1 MRDTFYRS
9 GRRLVGALAAANYKL
24 DIDRHAIVPT
34 GAKIIAPNHPT
45 TTDPFLI
52 TRLLDEP
59 MTILIHDT
67 VFRVPVLG
75 QYLSAAGHIRV
86 VPGNGIAALSAAMR
100 KLEQGRTVT
109 IFPEGGISPANGLK
123 EPRTGVARLALA
135 TGAPVIPVGIHLDR
149 SRIRMIETMVDG
161 EPELIRWYRRGPYYI
176 TVGKPMVFHGDAEDR
191 AFVNRVATQ
200 IMQNITMLAWESEQ
214 RLARRPQRKPYS
226 FARRLQFQRS

>member
-9 GRRLVGALAAANYKL
+9 GRSLVGALAATNYKL
-24 DIDRHAIVPT
+24 DIDRHALVPS

-109 IFPEGGISPANGLK
+109 IFPEGGIS
-123 EPRTGVARLALA
+123 
-135 TGAPVIPVGIHLDR
+135 
-149 SRIRMIETMVDG
+149 
-161 EPELIRWYRRGPYYI
+161 
-176 TVGKPMVFHGDAEDR
+176 
-191 AFVNRVATQ
+191 
-200 IMQNITMLAWESEQ
+200 
-214 RLARRPQRKPYS
+214 
-226 FARRLQFQRS
+226 